1 MTPKDDK
8 LRRLRPFEGLC
19 LTSRDLEDEQLY
31 HRDNLRRHNLFL
43 HGHGIVQGLQVELQ
57 QKGKRYVAIIQAGFG
72 ITRIG
77 QQVRLDEAV
86 AVQLEVPKKDGM
98 YMLWLFHVEQL
109 DEGNLRT
116 IFDTNNTEAARVV
129 ESCAP
134 RMHPIDEEQPDAVAL
149 CRINV
154 RLGRMVQVLL
164 PVPRAGRQE
173 RAAESYLKPRVNDF
187 IRINR
192 KILNNLLRTALLK
205 ELELST
211 LSFNNALISAEFL
224 LIEEGTT
231 DRVLYRT
238 AGSLINYAHD
248 FFNGLPRTI
257 DRVESFKEYVRRV
270 NAEVPAPDQGN
281 EVWLRWFDRFE
292 RLLQPLQR
300 ISEELERTVEAQR

>member
-1 MTPKDDK
+1 MKNDNL
-8 LRRLRPFEGLC
+8 LRRLHPFEGLC
-19 LTSRDLEDEQLY
+19 LTASDLEDEQSY
-31 HRDNLRRHNLFL
+31 HRSNLQRHNLYL

-77 QQVRLDEAV
+77 QQVRMTEAV
-86 AVQLEVPKKDGM
+86 AVQLEVPRKDGE
-98 YMLWLFHVEQL
+98 YMLWLFHVEAP
-109 DEGNLRT
+109 DESFSRP
-116 IFDTNNTEAARVV
+116 IFDTNERREARVV

-134 RMHPIDEEQPDAVAL
+134 RLHPMDEDQPDAVAL

-187 IRINR
+187 IRINK
-192 KILNNLLRTALLK
+192 KIINNLLRTNSLR

-211 LSFNNALISAEFL
+211 LSFNSALISAEFL
-224 LIEEGTT
+224 LIEEGTS

-248 FFNGLPRTI
+248 FFNNIPVSI
-257 DRVESFKEYVRRV
+257 DRIMRFKEFVRRV
-270 NAEVPAPDQGN
+270 HAEVPAPDQAN

-292 RLLQPLQR
+292 RLLQPLGK